1 MNKYGGLNLDRGN
14 RLNTIKNMFPINP
27 PTAQIRKGYEVVKDY
42 IPEFLTITTSLVAL
56 VVIAFVIYRKSTKDG
71 KKA

>member
-1 MNKYGGLNLDRGN
+1 
-14 RLNTIKNMFPINP
+14 MFPINP

>member
-1 MNKYGGLNLDRGN
+1 
-14 RLNTIKNMFPINP
+14 MFPINP
-27 PTAQIRKGYEVVKDY
+27 PTAQIRKGYEAVKDY